1 MLNINLF
8 RKDRGGN
15 PDLIRMSQKSRGASV
30 ELVDEI
36 IELDTQCCKMLYDLE
51 QIRKQVNIIQK
62 EIQEKIKQEL
72 DYSDIIAKKN
82 DLDCVMESNKLLH
95 FEKQKILQNKLSLV
109 GNIVHESVIISM
121 DEKYNGVVRTH
132 QSDTLPDRD
141 YNFKLKS
148 HYDVMLALDIVDTKR
163 GSNVAG
169 HRGYFLKDY
178 GVLLN
183 QALINYGLTFLRA
196 KCYTLLQPPYYMF
209 KNIIA
214 ETVQLSD
221 YDENLYAMVAT
232 SNKNN
237 NDVDKSDEKYLIA
250 TSEQP
255 ISAYHR
261 KETLHEK
268 QLPIKYCGISTCFRK
283 EAGAHGKDI
292 QGIFRVHQFEK
303 IEQFCLTTPENS
315 WQLFEEMITISE
327 EFYQSLGLSYQIVN
341 IVSGALNNAA
351 AKKYDLEA
359 WFPESEKFR
368 ELVSCSN
375 CTDYQSVS
383 MDIKLQRKNKTK
395 EFVHCLNSTLCA
407 TERTMC
413 CLVENYQTETGVVI
427 PHVLRPF
434 IGTDFLPYKK

>member
-1 MLNINLF
+1 MIDINLF
-8 RKDRGGN
+8 RTEKGGN
-15 PDLIRMSQKSRGASV
+15 PELVRSSQRARGASV

-36 IELDTQCCKMLYDLE
+36 IDIDKKYVQMLYAIE
-51 QIRKQVNIIQK
+51 QIKKQINQNQK
-62 EIQEKIKQEL
+62 EIGIRVKNKTN
-72 DYSDIIAKKN
+72 YSDLINKKEE
-82 DLDCVMESNKLLH
+82 LEKLLISN
-95 FEKQKILQNKLSLV
+95 ELNSINEELQFKLALV

-121 DEKYNGVVRTH
+121 DESDNQIVKTFNVPKKY
-132 QSDTLPDRD
+132 D
-141 YNFKLKS
+141 FKLKS
-148 HYDVMLALDIVDTKR
+148 HCEVMLALDMVDTNR
-163 GSNVAG
+163 GSAIAG

-183 QALINYGLTFLRA
+183 QALINYSLTFLR
-196 KCYTLLQPPYYMF
+196 KKGYTLLQPPFFMF
-209 KNIIA
+209 KDVIA

-221 YDENLYAMVAT
+221 YDENLYKL
-232 SNKNN
+232 SNDKNITN
-237 NDVDKSDEKYLIA
+237 STKNDVKYLIA

-261 KETLHEK
+261 HEILHDN
-268 QLPIKYCGISTCFRK
+268 QLPIKYCGLSTCFRK

-315 WQLFEEMITISE
+315 WNLFEEMIAISE
-327 EFYQSLGLSYQIVN
+327 EFYQSLGLNYQIVN

-359 WFPESEKFR
+359 WFPEAQKYR

-375 CTDYQSVS
+375 CTNYQSIS
-383 MDIKLQRKNKTK
+383 MDIRLKRKTK

-413 CLVENYQTETGVVI
+413 CLVENYQTESGIIIPDVLIPYMGVSFV
-427 PHVLRPF
+427 PF
-434 IGTDFLPYKK
+434 TPTQQNK